1 MAQRTISTTFS
12 LREGV
17 TGRLADDS
25 EQATGLRKDELDEEL
40 KGNERF
46 NRSMLWVDR
55 IGKYDRRAR
64 PLSFSSSSSPTTLT
78 IIYC

>member
-25 EQATGLRKDELDEEL
+25 EQATGLRKDELDEESR
-40 KGNERF
+40 KETSVSTVACCGWTG
-46 NRSMLWVDR
+46 SVSTTD
-55 IGKYDRRAR
+55 AR
-64 PLSFSSSSSPTTLT
+64 VPFLFFLFFTNNPDH
-78 IIYC
+78 I